1 MMAKK
6 TGSRGLGKLFAEA
19 TRDFPMHDRHDM
31 LSEILP
37 QMTPLPRDLLLD
49 ILGSATMGST
59 EIQFMLMQRL
69 HESVAPS
76 LRGEMMVELFT
87 VRRWLS
93 IPAALCG
100 FRQSLLP
107 LSATHPEVCGTTHT
121 RGHRQSRVDL
131 RKQRMQL
138 QIFFSLRS
146 WKRGACVALRGR
158 SKPEDW
164 FLNSFLPCPTP
175 LVVQL

>member
-1 MMAKK
+1 MPWSQRLELMQMMAKK

-93 IPAALCG
+93 ISAALCG
-100 FRQSLLP
+100 SRQSLLP
-107 LSATHPEVCGTTHT
+107 LLLLTQRFVERHTHVATDN
-121 RGHRQSRVDL
+121 RG
-131 RKQRMQL
+131 
-138 QIFFSLRS
+138 
-146 WKRGACVALRGR
+146 W
-158 SKPEDW
+158 
-164 FLNSFLPCPTP
+164 T
-175 LVVQL
+175 

>member
-1 MMAKK
+1 MRWSQRLELIQMMAKK

-31 LSEILP
+31 FSEILP

-87 VRRWLS
+87 VR
-93 IPAALCG
+93 AVG
-100 FRQSLLP
+100 
-107 LSATHPEVCGTTHT
+107 
-121 RGHRQSRVDL
+121 SRSPRPSV
-131 RKQRMQL
+131 
-138 QIFFSLRS
+138 
-146 WKRGACVALRGR
+146 ACA
-158 SKPEDW
+158 KPC
-164 FLNSFLPCPTP
+164 CPFCY
-175 LVVQL
+175 